1 MSRNGGTFGKL
12 RTISSSSTSGVWD
25 LYDAHQLS
33 SSDSWQPTPKVLSI
47 TNSNGT
53 ALDEGTNSTITVSTE
68 GMVDGTTLYYSVAT
82 VSGTTLTSAD
92 FTTGDVTGS
101 FTINSNSGSFVLQ
114 PTADGISESNVAK
127 IEIRSGSVS
136 GDILSETGNL
146 TIGDASSTTFYWP
159 TSGGSTSSTNYVAD
173 FGTYVEFKGT
183 FTGSSNV
190 SYDCMS
196 AWQYMMDNVP
206 SSPSKFE
213 FYDSTF
219 SSSTPKFT
227 NSNSSHCSALA
238 SALRNGTT
246 TSNQGGWYVWLGC
259 VNTTRWNSFVNSY
272 SGRTGGILNDS
283 TSTSYARYIG
293 IYPSTSG
300 CRCASGTT
308 RFILRPHIGNR
319 NWGGYNTT
327 CNSSSR
333 TMWLR
338 IYT

>member
-1 MSRNGGTFGKL
+1 MAPLTVTGMSG
-12 RTISSSSTSGVWD
+12 
-25 LYDAHQLS
+25 
-33 SSDSWQPTPKVLSI
+33 P
-47 TNSNGT
+47 
-53 ALDEGTNSTITVSTE
+53 VST
-68 GMVDGTTLYYSVAT
+68 
-82 VSGTTLTSAD
+82 
-92 FTTGDVTGS
+92 
-101 FTINSNSGSFVLQ
+101 
-114 PTADGISESNVAK
+114 
-127 IEIRSGSVS
+127 
-136 GDILSETGNL
+136 LS
-146 TIGDASSTTFYWP
+146 ASSGGATETFYWP

-173 FGTYVEFKGT
+173 FGGTYVEFKGT

-238 SALRNGTT
+238 TALRNGTT

-259 VNTTRWNSFVNSY
+259 VNTTVWSNFTSSY

-283 TSTSYARYIG
+283 TNKDYARYIG
-293 IYPSTSG
+293 VYSSTSG
-300 CRCASGTT
+300 CACASGTSV
-308 RFILRPHIGNR
+308 FILRPHIGNS

-327 CNSSSR
+327 CGSTSR